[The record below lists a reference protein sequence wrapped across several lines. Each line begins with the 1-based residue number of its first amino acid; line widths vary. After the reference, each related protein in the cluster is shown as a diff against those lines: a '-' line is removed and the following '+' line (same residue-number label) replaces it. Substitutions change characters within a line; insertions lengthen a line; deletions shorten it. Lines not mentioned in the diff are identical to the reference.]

1 MTPRPLLLLCAL
13 AAASCTSQPD
23 TVPELIEA
31 SAERYLT
38 TWQERDWD
46 ALYRMEGK
54 PPEERLALHRS
65 LTDDLA
71 FYAISEVRYT
81 DSAAACALTL
91 RWSTPVGEYTETG
104 ELYLEREGLAWQVTG
119 FKSY

>member
-1 MTPRPLLLLCAL
+1 
-13 AAASCTSQPD
+13 
-23 TVPELIEA
+23 
-31 SAERYLT
+31 
-38 TWQERDWD
+38 
-46 ALYRMEGK
+46 MEGK

-65 LTDDLA
+65 LTDDLE

-104 ELYLEREGLAWQVTG
+104 ELYLEREGLEWQVTG
-119 FKSY
+119 FKSF